1 MDELNAEELRST
13 TTDACYIECS
23 DCGAKAVVAA
33 GFNNRRNPVNEEDAA
48 QRLLKEKWVVNEDGF
63 LMCGAGEGK
72 GCARRRGEGEEIIGL
87 YYV

>member
-1 MDELNAEELRST
+1 MDEPNPEELRST
-13 TTDACYIECS
+13 ITDACYIECS

-33 GFNNRRNPVNEEDAA
+33 GIKNRNSVDEEDAA
-48 QRLLKEKWVVNEDGF
+48 RRLLKEKWVVNENGF

-72 GCARRRGEGEEIIGL
+72 GCASRRGEGEEIIGL